1 MGLIILLLICSIV
14 CIILSIYMLM
24 MNTLIGEERP
34 LRFTL
39 LVMLSIITGAISITK
54 LLELW

>member
-1 MGLIILLLICSIV
+1 MLIMDIL
-14 CIILSIYMLM
+14 
-24 MNTLIGEERP
+24 TGEERP